1 MPVGY
6 SRRDVGR
13 LLEKE
18 TLDSENFGD
27 CEWPGLP
34 LLVVFLFLPPGL
46 YPGTYLEDR
55 TQN

>member
-6 SRRDVGR
+6 SRRDAGR

-34 LLVVFLFLPPGL
+34 LLVVFLSLPPVL
-46 YPGTYLEDR
+46 YPGTYLEEQI
-55 TQN
+55 QN